1 MHTTERRE
9 CELIHSESMC
19 NLKCIREIDEQI
31 MDLRKRRER
40 VIKQL
45 TDLEDKLSTRRIR
58 YE

>member
-1 MHTTERRE
+1 MYTTDRRE

-19 NLKCIREIDEQI
+19 SLKCIREIDEQI